1 MAIRVLPG
9 SPLIERS
16 ACCQLLNFDFELS
29 VSAPDTL
36 TVTRIDVSV
45 LDAGGRLVSRR
56 HVSGNGMIPSIATV
70 PNVRVTPGRSTTV
83 FNPFY
88 SFDGATPIQEMRYG
102 FTYTARRGSARAD
115 LVVRPVRYD
124 GRTDLVLPLTGRILV
139 LDGHDFYSHHR
150 RLDVSV
156 LASLGL
162 ARRQFNR
169 YAYDFSVLDE
179 RDRFWRTNG
188 RTNDDWFGY
197 GAPVVAPGAGV
208 VRDAENSAKE
218 HQLPGDQWDD
228 EAGLRNPRSIAG
240 NFVVIDHENGEVSF
254 LAHLQQG
261 SLLVKAG
268 DRVQRGQVIG
278 KMGLSGDSD
287 ETPHIHYQ
295 LMSAAGFQDADG
307 LPAYFSGFVRRGA
320 ARPRVERRGQID
332 TGDVI
337 DVPATGRGPR

>member
-1 MAIRVLPG
+1 MAIRLLPG

-36 TVTRIDVSV
+36 TITRIDVSV

-70 PNVRVTPGRSTTV
+70 PNVRVTPG
-83 FNPFY
+83 PF
-88 SFDGATPIQEMRYG
+88 D
-102 FTYTARRGSARAD
+102 
-115 LVVRPVRYD
+115 
-124 GRTDLVLPLTGRILV
+124 
-139 LDGHDFYSHHR
+139 
-150 RLDVSV
+150 
-156 LASLGL
+156 
-162 ARRQFNR
+162 
-169 YAYDFSVLDE
+169 
-179 RDRFWRTNG
+179 
-188 RTNDDWFGY
+188 FGY

-261 SLLVKAG
+261 SLLVKAC

-295 LMSAAGFQDADG
+295 LMSAAGFQDADR
-307 LPAYFSGFVRRGA
+307 LPAHFSGFVRRGA

-337 DVPATGRGPR
+337 DVPAPGRGPR